1 MIDLYHFILL
11 YAKSKG
17 FKDHRF
23 ISVWDYLMR
32 LVAFEVYL
40 IGGQI
45 LCHLGMPVSFFYL
58 AVFIKC

>member
-1 MIDLYHFILL
+1 MQKARI
-11 YAKSKG
+11 
-17 FKDHRF
+17 KDHRF

-45 LCHLGMPVSFFYL
+45 LCHLGMPVIFFYL